1 MLQAY
6 INDLQVVI
14 RFSLSY
20 QHREE
25 LQEEE
30 IIRTVLQLDEKLL
43 TYIDDCLACKG
54 KNGELIII
62 YVQPGEVLDVQ
73 IQQVIVK
80 ENILS

>member
-1 MLQAY
+1 MLQTY
-6 INDLQVVI
+6 INNQQVVI
-14 RFSLSY
+14 RFPLSY
-20 QHREE
+20 QQREE

-30 IIRTVLQLDEKLL
+30 IITSVLQLGEKLL

-54 KNGELIII
+54 KNDELIII
-62 YVQPGEVLDVQ
+62 YVQPGEVLDIQ